1 MVIDEAQTFSL
12 MKYAS
17 TKGIRKIVKSDHNII
32 FSVFDISYQNVMY
45 KKPRR
50 ELFNLKNKECQEIF
64 SEVTECNL
72 KLQKCFNAEKP
83 FPKQCQ
89 TFFKTLDGILHQSFR
104 KVRVGKTIEK
114 SDIQDLLNEKL
125 KVQKFID
132 SNQSKEALDTAQ
144 KKITLIE
151 EELSKLC
158 AERNCNI
165 VKEFTKNLSTPSGN
179 FNQLGMWKLKNK
191 LMPREVDPPMA
202 KLDKH
207 GNLITS
213 PGALKSLYLD
223 TYVERLKHRDM
234 EPGFMSNYFKK
245 VELWE
250 MRFKYLKTQNTEDW
264 TEDELTGTLKQL
276 KNNKTRDPAGL
287 INEIFKP
294 SVIGKDLKEALLKL
308 INGIKR
314 EFYFPLEVLN
324 SNITSIYKRKGSRL
338 SMEND
343 RGIFGLSIFKK
354 IIDKIVYIEKVPQL
368 DENMSDSNIGA
379 RRGKNVRN
387 HLFIIHGIIN
397 HILKEKKCCVD
408 LHIYDLIKAFDALW
422 VADSMNNL
430 WDTLPEDARDDRLGL
445 VFESSRTNMVAV
457 NTPAGQTQR
466 VNIPEIAQQGGT
478 WGPMMC
484 SNSIDGVGKYAK
496 GKKENYSYKNLVEII
511 PLAMVDDLL
520 SVTICG
526 ADSIKMNI
534 TINTLI

>member
-1 MVIDEAQTFSL
+1 M
-12 MKYAS
+12 
-17 TKGIRKIVKSDHNII
+17 
-32 FSVFDISYQNVMY
+32 FSVFDISYQNVMC

-50 ELFNLKNKECQEIF
+50 ELYNLKNKECQEIF

-104 KVRVGKTIEK
+104 KVRVGKTIEN
-114 SDIQDLLNEKL
+114 SDIQNLLDEKL
-125 KVQKFID
+125 KVQKLID

-179 FNQLGMWKLKNK
+179 FNQLGMWKLKNQ

-234 EPGFMSNYFKK
+234 EPGCMSNYFKK

-250 MRFKYLKTQNTEDW
+250 MRFQYLKTQNTEDW

-314 EFYFPLEVLN
+314 EFFFPLEVLK

-354 IIDKIVYIEKVPQL
+354 IIDKIVYIEKFPQL

-466 VNIPEIAQQGGT
+466 VNRHWTDEH
-478 WGPMMC
+478 
-484 SNSIDGVGKYAK
+484 
-496 GKKENYSYKNLVEII
+496 NYDSVEKSELWYKIF
-511 PLAMVDDLL
+511 
-520 SVTICG
+520 
-526 ADSIKMNI
+526 
-534 TINTLI
+534 